1 MVNSA
6 EGKEA
11 RVFSEA
17 SSGYSYRWVI
27 LGVLWITYIVVFLNR
42 LSVGPLGPFFKEELK
57 LTSAQVGWVLSAA
70 SLGYLLTQVPV
81 GWVADR
87 IGARLPIAIG
97 ELIAGGSMIAL
108 FFVPSY
114 AYLLSLI
121 FVTGMGCGFL
131 APSTTQAV
139 VVWFPKKER
148 ATVMGVKQ
156 TAVNLGGIIGAATLP
171 TIAIA
176 LGWRYGFLIL
186 GIVAIVIGLAS
197 FVLYREPPLPVA
209 TTKQQLSAK
218 AEIVPLM
225 EIVKNRQIWQ
235 VALSAF
241 CLNWVEMAMIS
252 HFVIYANKALGF
264 AVVAA
269 GGLLAIVEIAGA
281 VARPISGVV
290 SDRMFGGR
298 RKPVFIFFAVS
309 AALACLMLGLF
320 GANLSWGIYPVIFVL
335 GVGGIGFGGVYLT
348 LLSELGG
355 RGGAA
360 KAAGFGSS
368 IGVGG
373 SVLGPP
379 VFGYIV
385 DATGSYNTAWLVQ
398 AFMAALCV
406 LLLNFVREE
415 KRKI

>member
-1 MVNSA
+1 MT
-6 EGKEA
+6 EGQETKVLSDEP
-11 RVFSEA
+11 
-17 SSGYSYRWVI
+17 SGYSYRWVI
-27 LGVLWITYIVVFLNR
+27 LGILWITYIVVFLSR

-108 FFVPSY
+108 FFAPSY
-114 AYLLSLI
+114 AYLLSFI
-121 FVTGMGCGFL
+121 FVTGIGCGFL

-139 VVWFPKKER
+139 VIWFPKKER

-171 TIAIA
+171 TIALA

-186 GIVAIVIGLAS
+186 GGVAILIGLVS
-197 FVLYREPPLPVA
+197 FALYREPPIPIA
-209 TTKQQLSAK
+209 KTGQKQAPM
-218 AEIVPLM
+218 AEVVPLM

-269 GGLLAIVEIAGA
+269 GGLLAISEIAGA
-281 VARPISGVV
+281 VARPISGIV

-298 RKPVFIFFAVS
+298 RKPVFIFFAAS
-309 AALACLMLGLF
+309 AAVACLMLGLI
-320 GANLSWGIYPVIFVL
+320 GKSLSWGIYPVIFVL

-360 KAAGFGSS
+360 KAAGFGST

-373 SVLGPP
+373 SILGPP
-379 VFGYIV
+379 IFGYIV
-385 DATGSYNTAWLVQ
+385 DSTGSYNVAWLLQ
-398 AFMAALCV
+398 AFMAALCI